1 MGDEIFFGR
10 YRICRDPQGDP
21 EEAGRAGAAITYRS
35 VDENSNQPVVLQ
47 LVPLAAIDQIRRD
60 EFEKRA
66 KALCE
71 LDHVNVARTLAAGI
85 EHEDRKS
92 TRLNSSHVSESRMPS
107 SAW

>member
-85 EHEDRKS
+85 EHDR
-92 TRLNSSHVSESRMPS
+92 SEEHTSELQSRF
-107 SAW
+107 